1 MTARPAETE
10 PADVLEYAR
19 WIVRASAFARFIGL
33 EVEELREGYCRTRL
47 PSRPELL
54 NQGGTIHG
62 GVYAVAADHTAGTA
76 ASTSVREHE
85 RVVSAEYKLNLLR
98 LGLCDALVTEGRVL
112 KAGRRLVIG
121 EADVFGE
128 KDGGQTL
135 LAKSLFTFAV
145 IPRENAGAPADT
157 PPCREN

>member
-1 MTARPAETE
+1 MAQDDDT
-10 PADVLEYAR
+10 LEHAR
-19 WIVRASAFARFIGL
+19 WVVRASSFTRFIGL

-47 PSRPELL
+47 SSRDELL

-62 GVYAVAADHTAGTA
+62 GVYAVVADHTAGTA
-76 ASTSVREHE
+76 ASTAVREHE

-98 LGLCDALVTEGRVL
+98 PGFCDALVTEGRVL
-112 KAGRRLVIG
+112 KAGRRLITG

-128 KDGGQTL
+128 KDGERVL

-145 IPRENAGAPADT
+145 IPREAKTG
-157 PPCREN
+157 E